1 MKAICIIPAKQI
13 SKRLPNKNIK
23 KILGMPLIAHVI
35 QNAIMSKCFKE
46 VFVSTDSEKIKSISE
61 KFGAKVSFLRSR
73 KLSGNYT
80 PVGEVIIDAIKK
92 LKNNYNFEIVC
103 FMYPTSIFADKH
115 LIKKAIKLY
124 KNEKVNFIFT
134 GKKFA
139 HPIDRGFILKKKNP
153 FLLNKKNFTKRTQ
166 DFKESYY
173 DAAQLY
179 VGHCKDFLKKK
190 NPYNSKS
197 RIILMNYL
205 DSIDIDNLEDFKNAE
220 IILKLKK
227 KNEKK

>member
-1 MKAICIIPAKQI
+1 MKAICIIPAKKI
-13 SKRLPNKNIK
+13 SKRLPDKNIK

-35 QNAIMSKCFKE
+35 QNAIKSKCFKE
-46 VFVSTDSEKIKSISE
+46 VFVSTDSGKIKDISE
-61 KFGAKVSFLRSR
+61 KFGAKVPFLRSK

-80 PVGEVIIDAIKK
+80 PVGEVIIDAIKR
-92 LKNNYNFEIVC
+92 LKNNYNFETVC
-103 FMYPTSIFADKH
+103 FMYPTSIFADKN

-124 KNEKVNFIFT
+124 QNNKLNFIFT

-139 HPIDRGFILKKKNP
+139 HPVARGFILKKQNP
-153 FLLNKKNFTKRTQ
+153 ILLNKRNFTKRTQ
-166 DFKESYY
+166 DFPESYY

-179 VGHCKDFLKKK
+179 VGHSKDFLRKK
-190 NPYNSKS
+190 NPFNSKS

-227 KNEKK
+227 RNEKK